1 MTKENGMAIVENEM
15 AFEEDGIVDNNNDNN
30 NDGNSNIDNSSS
42 DSGDYSNPGN
52 RDTLMAMES
61 LQW

>member
-1 MTKENGMAIVENEM
+1 MTEENGMAIVENEM
-15 AFEEDGIVDNNNDNN
+15 AFEEDGIVDNDN
-30 NDGNSNIDNSSS
+30 NSNINNSSS

>member
-1 MTKENGMAIVENEM
+1 MTEENGMAIVENEM
-15 AFEEDGIVDNNNDNN
+15 AFEEDGIVDNDNN
-30 NDGNSNIDNSSS
+30 NDSDSDNSSS

-52 RDTLMAMES
+52 GDTLMAMES